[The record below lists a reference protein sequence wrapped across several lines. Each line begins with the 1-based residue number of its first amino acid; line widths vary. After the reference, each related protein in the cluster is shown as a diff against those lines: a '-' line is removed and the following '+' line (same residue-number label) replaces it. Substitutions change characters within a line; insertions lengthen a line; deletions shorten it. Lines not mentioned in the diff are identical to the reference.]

1 MSKSDKT
8 EATDLKKQID
18 KSAKLFD
25 VAQPGKTAASSTSKP
40 VIVGHKAETKRDPMV
55 VDEAE
60 KGNDVP
66 SEEKSEEKMLK
77 PKRNTVIAPLS
88 SPTVDSSEE
97 NAAAEAEVKDEK
109 PKDEPNPDD
118 NTPEVAVTSEAANVA
133 AVADSVDSKQVLKKE
148 KKEQEDKK
156 ADIDRLIESKQFYV
170 SVGQVTKRRRKN
182 LFIFTLLV
190 IVILSLVALNFAIDA
205 EIIDAGIEPLTDVF

>member
-1 MSKSDKT
+1 MSKSDKP

-60 KGNDVP
+60 NSSDAP

-77 PKRNTVIAPLS
+77 PKRNTVIAPLNTPS
-88 SPTVDSSEE
+88 VDSPEE
-97 NAAAEAEVKDEK
+97 NTAEAEVKDEK
-109 PKDEPNPDD
+109 PKDEPIPAD
-118 NTPEVAVTSEAANVA
+118 NTSEVASTSEAANVA
-133 AVADSVDSKQVLKKE
+133 AVADSVDSKQALKKE
-148 KKEQEDKK
+148 KKELEDKK

-190 IVILSLVALNFAIDA
+190 IAILSLVALNFAIDA

>member
-1 MSKSDKT
+1 MSKSDKP

-60 KGNDVP
+60 NSSDVP

-77 PKRNTVIAPLS
+77 PKRNTVIAPLNTPS
-88 SPTVDSSEE
+88 VDSSEE
-97 NAAAEAEVKDEK
+97 NTAEAEVKDEK
-109 PKDEPNPDD
+109 PKDEPIPAD
-118 NTPEVAVTSEAANVA
+118 NTSEVASTSEAANVA
-133 AVADSVDSKQVLKKE
+133 AVADSVDSKQALKKE
-148 KKEQEDKK
+148 KKELEDKK

-190 IVILSLVALNFAIDA
+190 IAILSLVALNFAIDA